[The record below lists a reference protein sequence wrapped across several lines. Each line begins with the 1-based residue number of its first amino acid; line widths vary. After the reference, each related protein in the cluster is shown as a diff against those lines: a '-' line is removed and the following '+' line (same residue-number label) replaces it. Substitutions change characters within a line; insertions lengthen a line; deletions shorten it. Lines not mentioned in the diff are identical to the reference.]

1 MPVHVFLFRFWYLCL
16 DSLNTLL
23 VNLLGFIFSSVH
35 KRVSKGVYAWCI
47 CTQTSLAGRHIR
59 SLLFSGLFPEP
70 LLVLII
76 VVGLVEVT
84 VQIKEVSRF
93 IYLYR
98 HSA

>member
-23 VNLLGFIFSSVH
+23 VHLLGFIFSSVP
-35 KRVSKGVYAWCI
+35 KRVSKGVYVWCI
-47 CTQTSLAGRHIR
+47 CTQTSLAGRHVR
-59 SLLFSGLFPEP
+59 SFLFSDLFPEL

-76 VVGLVEVT
+76 LVGLVEVT

-93 IYLYR
+93 IYL
-98 HSA
+98 